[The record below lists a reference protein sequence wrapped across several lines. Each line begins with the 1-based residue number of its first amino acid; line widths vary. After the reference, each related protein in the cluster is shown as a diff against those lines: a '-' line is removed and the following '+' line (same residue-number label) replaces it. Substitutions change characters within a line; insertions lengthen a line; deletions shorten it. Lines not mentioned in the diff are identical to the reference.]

1 MLRNADFDFAV
12 DRLGSDRCVA
22 RKFLCRAAGQRSHN
36 TAQSLVQILG
46 KQFGRLDHA
55 SSGRGY
61 MARYQRGIRPS
72 GAVVRECET
81 EVSGTPQRCTPLDS
95 SWSSI
100 RMQADADLLV
110 RGLEGLSGSDL
121 PSPITDLTNLVKG
134 KPLPRKAAQMG
145 ASINGFLRRANR
157 PKSDI
162 AAGVDD
168 DSDHSI
174 TPINHITENS
184 SEILFDGE
192 PDAGREV
199 LGWSSQDGEERSV
212 PPEGSRIDASPTLP
226 STKEIEIGDD
236 GGKDHFEALELGPDA
251 DQDDI
256 KRAYR
261 RLVMQVRVLYFWV
274 SC

>member
-1 MLRNADFDFAV
+1 MPVHSMLRNADFDFAV

-100 RMQADADLLV
+100 RM
-110 RGLEGLSGSDL
+110 
-121 PSPITDLTNLVKG
+121 PITDLTNLVKG